1 MACFDYYNIHSCLRL
16 PGGRRNPIS
25 FKGMLNVTFIPRSC
39 LPLLGVAVLA
49 ASGCSV
55 LEPDRIDY
63 KSAGRGVALEVPPD
77 LSQLPGQSRYAAPGG
92 SVTASAYQAGQA
104 ATVAAGTPTAAN
116 RIADV
121 HFMRQDGERWLRVDR
136 PADKLWGDV
145 RDFWLESGFLLAVD
159 QPSMGL
165 METDWAENRAKIP
178 QDIIRQTIGKVFD
191 SLYSTGERDKFRIRL
206 ERNPAGGTDIFV
218 THRGME
224 EVYSSARRDSTIWQ
238 PRARDPELEAEFLRR
253 LMVRLGVSQEQS
265 KAALAAAA
273 APTATPQAR
282 LVTAANGTPQVQLA
296 EDFDRAWRRV
306 GLALDRTGF
315 TVEDRDRSKGI
326 YFVRYVDPAAEK
338 KDPGFFGRLVGR
350 ASQQLP
356 TSQYQVA
363 VRAQG
368 PGSLVT
374 VQDRAGAPANAADG
388 QRIVQVLA
396 DELK

>member
-1 MACFDYYNIHSCLRL
+1 LRST
-16 PGGRRNPIS
+16 GERKSTIS
-25 FKGMLNVTFIPRSC
+25 FIGTPTVTSVHRFC
-39 LPLLGVAVLA
+39 LPLLGAAMLA
-49 ASGCSV
+49 AGGCSV

-77 LSQLPGQSRYAAPGG
+77 LSQLPGQSRYVVTGG
-92 SVTASAYQAGQA
+92 SVSASAYQAGQA
-104 ATVAAGTPTAAN
+104 ATVAAGTPTASN
-116 RIADV
+116 TIADV
-121 HFMRQDGERWLRVDR
+121 QYMRQDGERWLRVAR
-136 PADKLWGDV
+136 PADKLWGEV

-159 QPSMGL
+159 QASMGL

-206 ERNPAGGTDIFV
+206 ERNDSGGTDIFV

-224 EVYSSARRDSTIWQ
+224 EVYSSARKDSTIWQ

-273 APTATPQAR
+273 SAPATAPQAR
-282 LVTAANGTPQVQLA
+282 VVAAASGAPQVQLS

-326 YFVRYVDPAAEK
+326 YFVRYVDPSVEK
-338 KDPGFFGRLVGR
+338 QEPGFFGKLFGR
-350 ASQQLP
+350 GSAPLP
-356 TSQYQVA
+356 TQQFQVVVRTEGQSSQVS
-363 VRAQG
+363 V
-368 PGSLVT
+368 L
-374 VQDRAGAPANAADG
+374 DRTGAAAPAADA
-388 QRIVQVLA
+388 QRIVKVLA